1 MFITKLKN
9 TLFYRTLINNFIY
22 VSFSIILIAVIIN
35 NHYMFFLYIIY
46 LIYIYKRNKI
56 ICKSII
62 IINIIFIIIYI
73 IYSFAIKDY
82 GLTEF
87 EGIVTCIEKKDK
99 SNKIEITNYFKK
111 VIIYDKNYTPIEIG
125 DKVIVTGI
133 NRKIS
138 ANHNQYAFDYQK
150 YCFSKRIVS
159 IINAEVIETKKSVNV
174 YIVKKYIYINT

>member
-1 MFITKLKN
+1 MDKHLILEKYRNSEEKLLISK
-9 TLFYRTLINNFIY
+9 LFD
-22 VSFSIILIAVIIN
+22 
-35 NHYMFFLYIIY
+35 
-46 LIYIYKRNKI
+46 KI
-56 ICKSII
+56 EMV
-62 IINIIFIIIYI
+62 N
-73 IYSFAIKDY
+73 
-82 GLTEF
+82 
-87 EGIVTCIEKKDK
+87 K

-174 YIVKKYIYINT
+174 YIVKKYIYKYLDHFFNQSIKFERERYLIKSSFERSKTDCSLVPVRRIIAKIS